1 MLVATPTEQ
10 PRLRAEGIVERD
22 LGPLQEVLAAILLE
36 PATVLEAFFAV
47 GVLNHPVECDVLR
60 AAHHG
65 FSHFSSLLVCCLF
78 QAADVDAKESQTGR
92 PFNAQ
97 FAFRAA
103 STYRR
108 K

>member
-47 GVLNHPVECDVLR
+47 GVLNHPVECDV
-60 AAHHG
+60 
-65 FSHFSSLLVCCLF
+65 
-78 QAADVDAKESQTGR
+78 
-92 PFNAQ
+92 
-97 FAFRAA
+97 
-103 STYRR
+103 
-108 K
+108 